1 MELPWLWA
9 WADNPIHFSMGATS
23 NHFNALELAML
34 ESLGG
39 DEHLVA
45 AFTKRRK
52 YSRAW
57 RTLEPLSTLN
67 PKQLW
72 LRREAFL
79 GNEAG
84 CPYPQPVTAADS
96 TPAAIAYYTLL
107 KKKYGDDEGFKAFMA
122 RREVVSHVAER
133 RRQGYGYEEDEET

>member
-1 MELPWLWA
+1 
-9 WADNPIHFSMGATS
+9 
-23 NHFNALELAML
+23 ML
-34 ESLGG
+34 ESLGS
-39 DEHLVA
+39 EHVA
-45 AFTKRRK
+45 AFARRRK

-57 RTLEPLSTLN
+57 RTLAPESTLN

-79 GNEAG
+79 GTAAG
-84 CPYPQPVTAADS
+84 CPCPLPVAAADS